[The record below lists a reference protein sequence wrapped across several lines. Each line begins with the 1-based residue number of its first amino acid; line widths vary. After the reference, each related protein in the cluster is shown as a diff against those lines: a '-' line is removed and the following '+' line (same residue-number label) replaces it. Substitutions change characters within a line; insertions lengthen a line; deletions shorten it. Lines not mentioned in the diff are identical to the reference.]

1 MSGKGVDFSRMAD
14 ADRVAMAERIFIK
27 YPRLKEILG
36 KVADCHRNAKL
47 AAEPPCLF
55 VTGPTGAGKTT
66 ISRYF
71 RENHPR
77 RASEEGT
84 VVPVLTATIPS
95 PASVKSLATSLLDSL
110 GDPIPD
116 KGSTVS
122 QTYRLYKLMSK
133 CEVELVIL
141 DEFQHIIDRER
152 LKVLNTAADW
162 LKNLVNHTGKPM
174 VLMGMPGADKI
185 LDANDQL
192 ERRFSSR
199 MTLEPFGWGTKA
211 SEDDFRR
218 FLQVLD
224 ENLPFNAR
232 SQLASWETALRI
244 HYATGGVVGN
254 VMAVVRTATGKAV
267 REGVERIELD
277 HLAKA
282 YEEKWGIAERLRQ
295 GDKYANPFEAAP
307 GKLTEAPPSSKSVR
321 EPGTAIGRR
330 RSKRDLAGI
339 LGGLGKKSIGNL
351 LVTPIG
357 S

>member
-1 MSGKGVDFSRMAD
+1 MSGKGVDFSRMPD
-14 ADRVAMAERIFIK
+14 EERISMAERIFIK
-27 YPRLKEILG
+27 YPRLKEILS
-36 KVADCHRNAKL
+36 KVDQCHRHAKL
-47 AAEPPCLF
+47 TAEPPCLF

-77 RASEEGT
+77 RTTEEGT

-122 QTYRLYKLMSK
+122 QTYRLYRLMGK

-199 MTLEPFGWGTKA
+199 MTLEPFGWGTKTR
-211 SEDDFRR
+211 EDDFRR

-224 ENLPFNAR
+224 ENLPFNTR

-244 HYATGGVVGN
+244 HYATGGVVGK
-254 VMAVVRTATGKAV
+254 VMALVRTATAKAV
-267 REGVERIELD
+267 RDGQDRITLD
-277 HLAKA
+277 RLSNA
-282 YEEKWGIAERLRQ
+282 YEEKWGIAQRLRR
-295 GDKYANPFEAAP
+295 GEKYTNPFEAAA
-307 GKLTEAPPSSKSVR
+307 GTLAEEPPSASSAG
-321 EPGTAIGRR
+321 ESGTMSGGGHSRRRVGGIFGGPGRR
-330 RSKRDLAGI
+330 
-339 LGGLGKKSIGNL
+339 SIGNL
-351 LVTPIG
+351 IATSVG